1 MITTYEVT
9 YVLVCGD
16 DGLISHTI
24 KGIKEIMPRDD
35 REEEEKE
42 DEDND

>member
-1 MITTYEVT
+1 MITVYEVT

-24 KGIKEIMPRDD
+24 KSIKEIIPK
-35 REEEEKE
+35 EEEDNE
-42 DEDND
+42 D